1 MQLKRNREILAHHYT
16 EAGLSAEAVPYWVRA
31 GEGMS
36 RRSAHIEAI
45 RHLTK
50 GLQLLHTLPET
61 RERAQQEL
69 ALQMAMGA
77 SMLATSG
84 LATSETGQA
93 YSRAR
98 ELCHQLGESSQL
110 FRALMGLRFF
120 YTALGELQTARELG
134 EQLLRLAQSAGDA
147 ELLKWRRI
155 MRSQCLCIFWATS
168 FLPASTSSKLSRC
181 TIRGD
186 IRIMLFAT
194 DWIRG

>member
-1 MQLKRNREILAHHYT
+1 
-16 EAGLSAEAVPYWVRA
+16 
-31 GEGMS
+31 MS

-98 ELCHQLGESSQL
+98 ELCRQLGESSQL

-134 EQLLRLAQSAGDA
+134 EQLLRLARALETRSSSS
-147 ELLKWRRI
+147 RRI
-155 MRSQCLCIFWATS
+155 MRSQCLCISWVS
-168 FLPASTSSKLSRC
+168 LFLPASTSSKLSRC

-186 IRIMLFAT
+186 IGTMPFAT
-194 DWIRG
+194 DGSGCSSPLSGRVAFMGTGLSGPGA